1 MVQEGTLLIID
12 EIQNIKNIS
21 SQFLACQK
29 LIEEIVTNFSG
40 PFHVDGPKTKSRVLL
55 LSGSPIDKQEHAL
68 HLFRSL
74 HIMTEDRIA

>member
-12 EIQNIKNIS
+12 EIQNIKNVS

-29 LIEEIVTNFSG
+29 LIQEIVEAFSTA
-40 PFHVDGPKTKSRVLL
+40 DNKSRVLL
-55 LSGSPIDKQEHAL
+55 LSGSPIDRQEHAL